1 MSCVEST
8 STTIYR
14 YQPVIMQTGL
24 QISSTT
30 IVFLR
35 CVCALYASRTP
46 YISRT
51 MYAAVAAVIAAVVV
65 CVDTAFIVATV
76 VITTMTPYFHTTSTC
91 PGYAYTVITSITIIT
106 IIIHI
111 TSIIH
116 TIMSIT
122 LVAFIIIIMIY
133 TFRCFL
139 TGRIKTRP
147 AVALVG
153 FLRG

>member
-76 VITTMTPYFHTTSTC
+76 VITTMTPYFRTTSTC
-91 PGYAYTVITSITIIT
+91 PGYVYTVITSIT

-147 AVALVG
+147 AVTLVG